1 MRASDACS
9 SRGGETE
16 PAAIIAARR
25 RREPMA
31 RISYI
36 EPDNAPPAV
45 AEIYKT
51 FFRGKPFNA
60 QKALAHRPE
69 MLKHFLS
76 FYASVGRS
84 LERKLYEMTYI
95 RVSMIN
101 GCRYC
106 LQHHLAS
113 SKRAGLTPDDWKA
126 LRNEDVSRFSEKEQA
141 AVKYAGKLTCD
152 PHAVNDADFVPLKK
166 HFSDAEI
173 VDLHL
178 LVGLANL
185 TNRFTD
191 PLGLE
196 VEIPEERI

>member
-1 MRASDACS
+1 
-9 SRGGETE
+9 
-16 PAAIIAARR
+16 
-25 RREPMA
+25 MA
-31 RISYI
+31 RISYV
-36 EPDNAPPAV
+36 EPANAGPEA
-45 AEIYKT
+45 AEIYKV

-76 FYASVGRS
+76 FYSSVGRS
-84 LERKLYEMTYI
+84 LERKLYEMIYI

-106 LQHHLAS
+106 LQHHLAA
-113 SKRAGLTPDDWKA
+113 SKRAGLGPDDWKA
-126 LRNEDVSRFSEKEQA
+126 LRDQDVSRFTEREQA
-141 AVKYAGKLTCD
+141 AVTYAGKLTRD
-152 PHAVNDADFVPLKK
+152 PPGVHDDDFVSLKK

-185 TNRFTD
+185 SNRFTD

-196 VEIPEERI
+196 VEMAEENI